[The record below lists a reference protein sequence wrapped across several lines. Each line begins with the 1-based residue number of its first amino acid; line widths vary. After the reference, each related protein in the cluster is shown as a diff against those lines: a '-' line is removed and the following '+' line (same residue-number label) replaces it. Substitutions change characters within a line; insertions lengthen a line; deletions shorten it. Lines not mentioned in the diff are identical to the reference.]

1 MYGCREILRPPV
13 QMQMFLCEPTVIS
26 CLEWIKYLDAVSVNF
41 RGFLSST
48 TIGGVVM
55 TVWATIFEQCITLT
69 TRNLCLLILISFVK
83 DCISAST
90 LDRRETLCLSDSWVA
105 AAAIVACT
113 TITPPSPSFECLSP
127 KVYVFASQ
135 AKERYSS
142 IQLVWMLH
150 RSLAT

>member
-1 MYGCREILRPPV
+1 M
-13 QMQMFLCEPTVIS
+13 
-26 CLEWIKYLDAVSVNF
+26 
-41 RGFLSST
+41 
-48 TIGGVVM
+48 IGGVVM

-127 KVYVFASQ
+127 KVYMFLQVKLQGLGCMWLPDFQCLQDVRRLLNPCSMLVFGDSNLCTLSRRPLYQ
-135 AKERYSS
+135 EVMWEFVKIDVRK
-142 IQLVWMLH
+142 V
-150 RSLAT
+150 